1 MRMRSSLKLQH
12 KCLDC
17 SLRSEGFFCSLDP
30 HILEEFESLK
40 ITNAYPKG
48 ATLFFEGQLCE
59 GVYMLC
65 QGRVKLS
72 IYSRDGK
79 AIIIRIAEPGEVL
92 GLSAVASGHLHE
104 ATAQVVEP
112 CQVNFVRKKN
122 FLRFL
127 RKNGDAGLNAV
138 LQLST
143 NYHKANTQIRSLG
156 LSNSAADKLARL
168 FLTWCQDSSGSNG
181 DHQAIKVR
189 IGYTHAEIAEM
200 IGSSRETVT
209 RLIKG
214 FKDREMISEEAP
226 NHFVF
231 DKKKIAAAVGLR
243 HF

>member
-1 MRMRSSLKLQH
+1 VKLRNSLKLQH
-12 KCLDC
+12 KCLEC
-17 SLRSEGFFCSLDP
+17 SFRSGSFFCALDQQ
-30 HILEEFESLK
+30 ILQEFETFK

-48 ATLFFEGQLCE
+48 ATLFFEGQPCE

-92 GLSAVASGHLHE
+92 GLSAAAAENVHE

-112 CQVNFVRKKN
+112 CQVNFVRKKD

-168 FLTWCQDSSGSNG
+168 FLSWCQDGCSNG
-181 DHQAIKVR
+181 DHQAVTIR

-214 FKDREMISEEAP
+214 FKDRQMILEEAP
-226 NHFVF
+226 NQFVF